1 MEYVSGGTIE
11 GIAKT
16 LGKMSEDD
24 AHSVARQVLDGLGY
38 LHNQDP
44 PMIHGDIKGANL
56 LITLDGCV
64 KIADVGLAKPLLGK
78 SSR

>member
-1 MEYVSGGTIE
+1 MEYVLGGTIE